1 LISSLDYGKDETL
14 AQKYPNLHFI
24 AFNTEPWTL
33 TGCQGIAL
41 HPLMNYSIIE
51 CSNGEQYI
59 MASQRYIAHKAFL
72 KKRGA
77 KTSMRIVGDY
87 FRDVVVEDPLS
98 KREIKVCFDNQIRPT
113 FGSGVNTV
121 CPAHFVDDLKIAQVR

>member
-1 LISSLDYGKDETL
+1 MISSLDYGKDETL